1 LQRQFRELLAYAAGE
16 KRIFWLSRILKK
28 DNSLLKMILQIRAD
42 LIEKPGFWKAMTVG
56 AKNLEYGS
64 FLIEIVI

>member
-1 LQRQFRELLAYAAGE
+1 
-16 KRIFWLSRILKK
+16 
-28 DNSLLKMILQIRAD
+28 MILLIRAD

-56 AKNLEYGS
+56 AKNLEYDS